1 MEDAMKRYT
10 TPLALAVALAG
21 TACALPTHAVRT
33 TGAPLPP
40 YQGPIEVSMS
50 AEPESGRLIAV
61 VEVDDT
67 YGTVDD
73 MMPAFLRRVATEGGN
88 FAKIDDIGMRYE
100 MRTCHR
106 TETYECGTK
115 DKPKKCERTVTDA
128 TEVGTFHILG
138 RAFLVERRTP

>member
-50 AEPESGRLIAV
+50 AEPESGQLIAI

-67 YGTVDD
+67 YGTVDEL
-73 MMPAFLRRVATEGGN
+73 MPAFLGRVAAEGGN

-100 MRTCHR
+100 TQTCHK
-106 TETYECGTK
+106 TESYQCGTK
-115 DKPKKCERTVTDA
+115 EKPRKCERTVTHTA
-128 TEVGTFHILG
+128 EVGTFRILG
-138 RAFLVERRTP
+138 RAFLVEGRTP